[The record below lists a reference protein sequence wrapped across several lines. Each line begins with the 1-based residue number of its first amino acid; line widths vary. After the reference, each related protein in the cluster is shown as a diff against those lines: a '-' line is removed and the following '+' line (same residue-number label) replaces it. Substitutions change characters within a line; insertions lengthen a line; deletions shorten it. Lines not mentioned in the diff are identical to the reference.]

1 MSAMSPMSPLSPI
14 SPLSP
19 LSLQVPSHPGFFE
32 VLATRRAYTTLL
44 YLLVTLV
51 TGVLAFTFT
60 VTGLSLSLGLAILI
74 IGVPVALAFLAGVR
88 LLAVAEVHLLKAMV
102 GGEGSAGP
110 AVLPEGQG
118 LLARLGA
125 LLRDRRTWTS
135 LLYFLLLMPLGV
147 AYFGLFVS
155 LLTTSLSLL
164 AVPFAG
170 LFHATGSLSWDLGGS
185 AWMIANPRLMAVL
198 CGLVGLALLPLTFHL
213 ALVLGRFQIWLAR
226 HLLVLA

>member
-1 MSAMSPMSPLSPI
+1 MPLLTP
-14 SPLSP
+14 P
-19 LSLQVPSHPGFFE
+19 HPGFFE

-44 YLLVTLV
+44 YLLATMV

-60 VTGLSLSLGLAILI
+60 VTGLSVSLGLAILI

-88 LLAVAEVHLLKAMV
+88 LLAVAEVHLLRLMV

-110 AVLPEGQG
+110 ALLPEGQG
-118 LLARLGA
+118 WLSRLGA

-135 LLYFLLLMPLGV
+135 LLYFLLLMPLGI
-147 AYFGLFVS
+147 AYFTLFVS
-155 LLTTSLSLL
+155 LLSAGLSLM

-170 LFHATGSLSWDLGGS
+170 LFHATGNLSWDLGGS

-198 CGLVGLALLPLTFHL
+198 CGLAALALIPLTFHL
-213 ALVLGRFQIWLAR
+213 ALLAGRFQVWLAR
-226 HLLVLA
+226 HLLVQA